1 MNTIFFRGR
10 RLRRSIQVRDLIQET
25 RLHSQD
31 LIMPYFVVDTNDSKF
46 FQPIPSMPNQ
56 YQLSLSNLEKKVDE
70 AINHGL
76 KSVILF
82 GLPKKKDSY
91 ATEAYNENGIIQQA
105 VRILKKK
112 WPSLHVITDV
122 CLCEYTIHGHCGLLK
137 AEDQYGHVKNDPT
150 LELLTKVAIS
160 HAEAGADMIA
170 PSDMMDGR
178 IQALRSGL
186 DHAGFIDIPIMSYS
200 AKYASAYYGPF
211 REAAKSS
218 PQVGDRKSYQMDPAN
233 TNEAL
238 REVQADIN
246 EGADIIMV
254 KPAGPYQDI
263 IRRMYET
270 FPVPIAAYQV
280 SGEYALIKAAGEK
293 GWINEQAIIMESL
306 IGIRRSGAKLIITY
320 FTEDVLKKRWVDS

>member
-1 MNTIFFRGR
+1 MNNIFFRGR
-10 RLRRSIQVRDLIQET
+10 RLRCSAQIRNLVQET
-25 RLHSQD
+25 KLHSQD
-31 LIMPYFVVDTNDSKF
+31 LIMPYFIVDTASATF
-46 FQPIPSMPNQ
+46 SQPIPSMPGQ
-56 YQLSLSNLEKKVDE
+56 FQLSLSVFEKKIKE
-70 AINHGL
+70 AIDHGL

-82 GLPKKKDSY
+82 GLPKKKDLL

-105 VRILKKK
+105 IQMLKKN
-112 WPSLHVITDV
+112 WPSLHIITDV
-122 CLCEYTIHGHCGLLK
+122 CLCEYTSHGHCGILK
-137 AEDQYGHVKNDPT
+137 IDDQYGHVSNDLT
-150 LELLTKVAIS
+150 LELLTKVAVS

-178 IQALRSGL
+178 IQALRLGL
-186 DHAGFIDIPIMSYS
+186 DQAGFIDIPIMSY
-200 AKYASAYYGPF
+200 AVKYASAYYGPF
-211 REAAKSS
+211 REAANST
-218 PQVGDRKSYQMDPAN
+218 PQIGNRKSYQMDPTN

-238 REVQADIN
+238 REAQADIN

-270 FPVPIAAYQV
+270 FTVPIAAYQV

>member
-1 MNTIFFRGR
+1 
-10 RLRRSIQVRDLIQET
+10 
-25 RLHSQD
+25 
-31 LIMPYFVVDTNDSKF
+31 
-46 FQPIPSMPNQ
+46 
-56 YQLSLSNLEKKVDE
+56 
-70 AINHGL
+70 
-76 KSVILF
+76 
-82 GLPKKKDSY
+82 
-91 ATEAYNENGIIQQA
+91 
-105 VRILKKK
+105 
-112 WPSLHVITDV
+112 
-122 CLCEYTIHGHCGLLK
+122 
-137 AEDQYGHVKNDPT
+137 
-150 LELLTKVAIS
+150 
-160 HAEAGADMIA
+160 MIA

-211 REAAKSS
+211 REAAQSA

-238 REVQADIN
+238 REVQADIS

-293 GWINEQAIIMESL
+293 GWINEQAVIMESL